1 MENSAEKI
9 LGELSNKINKIKTE
23 IARQEGARQTV
34 MEAIEKKFG
43 VKTID
48 GASKLLKKKKKEL
61 ETKRK
66 QRDELLA
73 IAQEKLQEF
82 AEVEE

>member
-1 MENSAEKI
+1 MSDSAAKI
-9 LGELSNKINKIKTE
+9 LKELSDKINKIKTE

-34 MEAIEKKFG
+34 METIEKKFD
-43 VKTID
+43 VKTIED
-48 GASKLLKKKKKEL
+48 AKKLLKKKKTELAGKE
-61 ETKRK
+61 K

-82 AEVEE
+82 ADK